1 LTIPVQVLPIDID
14 DLYHVARCWQGLWVG
29 GRDEGDARKDGRK
42 RGARGAGAGTPQPGR
57 IAGRSCARGIVAA
70 VCTSVQSPE
79 SLMIKEVREFIA
91 RGNVL
96 DLAVAV
102 IIGAAFGKI
111 VTSLVEGVIMP
122 PIGMVLGKVD
132 FSSLFLVL
140 DHSKGTP
147 ESLTAA
153 KAAGLPVVAYGAFL
167 NDVVNFLLVAFVI
180 FLIVKQANRLKKP
193 VAVTSRP

>member
-1 LTIPVQVLPIDID
+1 
-14 DLYHVARCWQGLWVG
+14 
-29 GRDEGDARKDGRK
+29 
-42 RGARGAGAGTPQPGR
+42 
-57 IAGRSCARGIVAA
+57 
-70 VCTSVQSPE
+70 
-79 SLMIKEVREFIA
+79 
-91 RGNVL
+91 
-96 DLAVAV
+96 
-102 IIGAAFGKI
+102 

-153 KAAGLPVVAYGAFL
+153 KAAGVPVVAYGAFL

-193 VAVTSRP
+193 AAVTSRPCPRCLTAIPLKATRCSACCADLAAA